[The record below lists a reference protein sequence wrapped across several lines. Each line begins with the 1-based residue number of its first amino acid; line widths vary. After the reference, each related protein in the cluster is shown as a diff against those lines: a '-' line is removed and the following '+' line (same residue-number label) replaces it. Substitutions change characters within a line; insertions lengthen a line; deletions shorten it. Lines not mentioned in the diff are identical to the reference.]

1 MNIVD
6 AEVTDRELA
15 ALVGLTD
22 RRIRQLAT
30 EGKLVRVARNKFRL
44 ADAMRVLLDEA
55 AENNEG
61 SELQKERLRKLRAE
75 ASLAELTLARE
86 RGLVALLSEFE
97 RVQASRWATVR
108 ANVMQVPTRAVLQLL
123 GCTDESEFKAKL
135 KAELILALKTAA
147 NATLELPDEPDDE
160 PDDEQ
165 QPGSQDAGR

>member
-6 AEVTDRELA
+6 AEVNDRELA

-30 EGKLVRVARNKFRL
+30 EGKLVRVARNRFRL
-44 ADAMRVLLDEA
+44 ADAVRVLLDEA

-75 ASLAELTLARE
+75 ASMAELELLKAR
-86 RGLVALLSEFE
+86 GQVAMVADFE
-97 RVQASRWATVR
+97 RVQAARYAMIR
-108 ANVMQVPTRAVLQLL
+108 ANCLNVPQRAVLQLL
-123 GCTDESEFKAKL
+123 GETREETFKAKL

-165 QPGSQDAGR
+165 QPGGQDASR